1 MDVNSLS
8 EINGGDRLSA
18 IPKPGPIP
26 QPELK
31 KNYECA
37 WAAAVA

>member
-26 QPELK
+26 QPEVIILEGFLLCL
-31 KNYECA
+31 YS
-37 WAAAVA
+37 